1 MVGDF
6 SARTPMLVT
15 EKLTGGV
22 KGCMGFVFDEQTGY
36 YAPNTVLNF
45 DIRTYLTNQL
55 RIVATFRKKKKEAE
69 AYSEIVYAA
78 KKNQSKRVT
87 VSRKIYIFV
96 KIA

>member
-78 KKNQSKRVT
+78 KKSIQKSYGFK
-87 VSRKIYIFV
+87 KDIHIC
-96 KIA
+96 